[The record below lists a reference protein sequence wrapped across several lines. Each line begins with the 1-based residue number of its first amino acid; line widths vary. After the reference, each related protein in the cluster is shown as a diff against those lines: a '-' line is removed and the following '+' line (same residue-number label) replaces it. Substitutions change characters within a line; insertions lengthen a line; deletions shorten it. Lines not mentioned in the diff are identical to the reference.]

1 MEDYKKKY
9 LKYRAKYLNLKKIQK
24 GGINFISISNNG
36 NGGEPG
42 LISQCIWISIR
53 DYLNYHRGIITTAT
67 DLKRSVGLGPATD
80 QMEYDDIQ
88 ILRDGLLRLCRQL
101 NITLNFVNTNH
112 EGMIHHT
119 CIDANNN
126 IRPYHTI
133 NRGANNI
140 YIASFGRHFE
150 LIIHGPNYDLARHQ
164 NATINGTVYQPKI
177 QLHNVFINP
186 SQVTSPDDQ
195 QIVKASINLV
205 EVTQNIDYF
214 TEELKRLQTIIS
226 QNEEGIRNITSLGL
240 EPQEQAVLI
249 TGYVSVI
256 DFNKSIIDKF
266 RNKIQNLNQ
275 EKQSLEYIIN

>member
-9 LKYRAKYLNLKKIQK
+9 LKYRAKYLNLKKMQK
-24 GGINFISISNNG
+24 GGINFIAISNDG

-42 LISQCIWISIR
+42 LVSQCIWISIR
-53 DYLNYHRGIITTAT
+53 DYLNYHRGIITTVIQ
-67 DLKRSVGLGPATD
+67 LKRNVGLGPQTD

-88 ILRDGLLRLCRQL
+88 ILRDGLLRLCQQL
-101 NITLNFVNTNH
+101 NITLNFVNTNR

-150 LIIHGPNYDLARHQ
+150 LIIHGPNYNLARHQ
-164 NATINGTVYQPKI
+164 NSTINGAVYQPKI
-177 QLHNVFINP
+177 QLHNIFINP
-186 SQVTSPDDQ
+186 SQVTSPDEQ
-195 QIVKASINLV
+195 QIVQASINLV

-214 TEELKRLQTIIS
+214 TEELKRLQIIIS
-226 QNEEGIRNITSLGL
+226 QNEEGIRNITSIGL

-275 EKQSLEYIIN
+275 EKQSLELIIN